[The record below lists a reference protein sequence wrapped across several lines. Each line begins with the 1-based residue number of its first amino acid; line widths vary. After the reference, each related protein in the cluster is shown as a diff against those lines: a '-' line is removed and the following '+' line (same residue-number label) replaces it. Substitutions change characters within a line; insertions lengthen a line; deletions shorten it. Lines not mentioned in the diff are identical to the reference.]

1 MIVAPLKAKAQTNDP
16 PPSGSCYVS
25 PFSSNP
31 ESNLDSVVQ
40 YSRRGNHIWEVTPTS
55 AEDWDYC
62 VFCGF
67 FAPYGVRIVNWTD
80 FDAGGEFGYS
90 PDGVHFYPF
99 DLSQDN
105 PELAERV
112 NAYRT
117 NPNFWGILKIA
128 PRLDDI
134 PSFCSFCGMPTY
146 NDDPVIGDPW
156 RMTVWEFEID
166 PPYIDALPQDGATY
180 TFTATIR
187 PEKDHYGNSM
197 ARVIEF
203 ELDTSAEPGYC
214 MNATREQGLWTDTT
228 AQDNDLKFVPYQP
241 GLEVYADGAHP
252 TNYSIA
258 RTVEPV
264 LSASVQVR
272 CLDYGAYGSVS
283 AHAIGLGFARL
294 KGTLIERGAMIPR
307 DENNNGIYDGWIYE
321 SRPEGDQDTN
331 PPYGSVGDGVVKYE
345 EYRGFMIN
353 GSYFRSDPGQKMLW
367 LVPEEGTTQFAS
379 KYGIG
384 FASNLMDAVYQI
396 SENWK
401 IEPDSLHP
409 DWPIDRRINWMT
421 RGFYGHTD
429 QNAVRIVDGGY
440 DPFFYGFTSPPIP
453 LIKTPNTTIVC
464 LIFTEAIREDFGQSS
479 DRLNDEEIDIK
490 AIMWQIAH
498 EVGHS
503 IGIPHYPWREAK
515 STVLWLKFPTLPIPS
530 SRTRLL
536 FPLNIAMKT
545 KHKCN
550 CINTR

>member
-1 MIVAPLKAKAQTNDP
+1 MEREVTEYPLSVLTLPFQCAIMGAAKSDKGGSTNVEKGSLSVTLWMIVAPLKAKAQTNDP

-367 LVPEEGTTQFAS
+367 LVPEEG
-379 KYGIG
+379 
-384 FASNLMDAVYQI
+384 N
-396 SENWK
+396 
-401 IEPDSLHP
+401 H
-409 DWPIDRRINWMT
+409 
-421 RGFYGHTD
+421 
-429 QNAVRIVDGGY
+429 AVRQQIWY
-440 DPFFYGFTSPPIP
+440 W
-453 LIKTPNTTIVC
+453 VC
-464 LIFTEAIREDFGQSS
+464 F
-479 DRLNDEEIDIK
+479 
-490 AIMWQIAH
+490 
-498 EVGHS
+498 
-503 IGIPHYPWREAK
+503 
-515 STVLWLKFPTLPIPS
+515 
-530 SRTRLL
+530 
-536 FPLNIAMKT
+536 
-545 KHKCN
+545 
-550 CINTR
+550 